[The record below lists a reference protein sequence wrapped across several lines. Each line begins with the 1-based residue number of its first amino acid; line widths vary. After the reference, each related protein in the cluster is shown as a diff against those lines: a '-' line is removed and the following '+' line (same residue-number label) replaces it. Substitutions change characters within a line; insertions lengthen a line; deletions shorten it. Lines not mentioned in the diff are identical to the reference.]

1 MIPRAGGD
9 PTPHSFC
16 VISLGCPK
24 NLVDSEHILG
34 VLAQAGWR
42 ISPRPELADTVIIN
56 TCGFLQS
63 ARTEAHETIRR
74 MLEQK
79 NPNQRVVVAGCL
91 VQQDLPGLM
100 QRFPEVERFVGIDDI
115 ADLAR
120 ILAPAGL
127 RRQSKLRS
135 HSAICNLQ
143 SAICIPPPLPSRVCG
158 ATLPRLVATPGLYAY
173 LRIADGCN
181 NCCAY
186 CLIPSIRG
194 RLRSRPMNDVVREAR
209 LLARNGVRELILIAQ
224 DTTIYGQDIEGRKLL
239 APLMRQL
246 ARIPGIEWLRLL
258 YTHPAHFT
266 PELLNELAENDKL
279 VKYVD
284 LPLQH
289 VSDRL
294 LRRMNRGYTR
304 ADVEA
309 LLTRLHAIPGM
320 AVRTTF
326 ITGLPGE
333 TEEEFRQL
341 LDFVSQG
348 HFAHVGCFAYSPEP
362 GTRAA
367 RLRGQI
373 APAISEQ
380 RAKKVMA
387 AQRRVA
393 LKRNRQM
400 IGRKI
405 QVRID
410 AFDSAKREYIGR
422 TSADSP
428 EIDDSVH
435 VSGRRLRIGEM
446 VEATVMRSGAY
457 DIWARSASQRSTAM
471 LAVSLRSR
479 DRSACS
485 ITAFAGSLR
494 LPGRKSRNG

>member
-1 MIPRAGGD
+1 MIPCTG
-9 PTPHSFC
+9 TVC

-34 VLAQAGWR
+34 VLAQAGWQ
-42 ISPRPELADTVIIN
+42 ISARPELADTVIIN

-79 NPNQRVVVAGCL
+79 NPNQRVVIAGCL
-91 VQQDLPGLM
+91 VQQDLPGLK
-100 QRFPEVERFVGIDDI
+100 RLFREVERFIGIDDI
-115 ADLAR
+115 PDLPA
-120 ILAPAGL
+120 ILAGS
-127 RRQSKLRS
+127 QRS
-135 HSAICNLQ
+135 RKTT
-143 SAICIPPPLPSRVCG
+143 LPSRVCG
-158 ATLPRLVATPGLYAY
+158 ATLPRLVATPGHYAY

-209 LLARNGVRELILIAQ
+209 LLARNGVRELVLIAQ
-224 DTTIYGQDIEGRKLL
+224 DTTIYGQDIKGRKLL
-239 APLMRQL
+239 APLLHRL
-246 ARIPGIEWLRLL
+246 GRVPSIEWLRLL

-266 PELLNELAENDKL
+266 PELLNELAENDRL

-294 LRRMNRGYTR
+294 LHRMNRGYTR
-304 ADVEA
+304 ADVET

-333 TEEEFRQL
+333 TEAEFSQL

-348 HFAHVGCFAYSPEP
+348 HFAHLGCFAYSPEP

-367 RLRGQI
+367 RMRGQV
-373 APAISEQ
+373 APAVSEQ
-380 RAKKVMA
+380 RARKVMA

-393 LKRNRQM
+393 LKRNRRM

-410 AFDSAKREYIGR
+410 AFDPAKREYVGR
-422 TSADSP
+422 TSADAP
-428 EIDDSVH
+428 EIDDTVH
-435 VSGRRLRIGEM
+435 VSGRGLRIGEM
-446 VEATVMRSGAY
+446 VEATVKRTSAY
-457 DIWARSASQRSTAM
+457 DVWATAQRRG
-471 LAVSLRSR
+471 V
-479 DRSACS
+479 
-485 ITAFAGSLR
+485 
-494 LPGRKSRNG
+494 

>member
-1 MIPRAGGD
+1 MIPCTG
-9 PTPHSFC
+9 TVC
-16 VISLGCPK
+16 VVSLGCPK

-34 VLAQAGWR
+34 VLAQAGWQ
-42 ISPRPELADTVIIN
+42 ISARPEVADTVIIN

-74 MLEQK
+74 MLEQRS
-79 NPNQRVVVAGCL
+79 PNQRVVVAGCL

-100 QRFPEVERFVGIDDI
+100 QRFPEVERFIGIDDI
-115 ADLAR
+115 PDLPR
-120 ILAPAGL
+120 ILARADL
-127 RRQSKLRS
+127 RRRLRPAYGKPG
-135 HSAICNLQ
+135 HSAFCNLQ

-158 ATLPRLVATPGLYAY
+158 ATLPRLVATPGHYAY
-173 LRIADGCN
+173 LRIADGCD

-224 DTTIYGQDIEGRKLL
+224 DTTIYGQDIEDRKLL
-239 APLMRQL
+239 APLLRRL
-246 ARIPGIEWLRLL
+246 GRIPGIEWLRLL

-266 PELLNELAENDKL
+266 PELLNELAENDRL

-294 LRRMNRGYTR
+294 LHRMNRGYTR
-304 ADVEA
+304 ADVET

-333 TEEEFRQL
+333 TEAEFSQL

-348 HFAHVGCFAYSPEP
+348 HFAHLGCFAYSPEP

-367 RLRGQI
+367 RMRGQV
-373 APAISEQ
+373 APAVSEQ
-380 RAKKVMA
+380 RARKVMA

-393 LKRNRQM
+393 LKRNRRM

-410 AFDSAKREYIGR
+410 AFDPAKREYVGR
-422 TSADSP
+422 TSADAP
-428 EIDDSVH
+428 EIDDTVH
-435 VSGRRLRIGEM
+435 VSGRGLRIGEM
-446 VEATVMRSGAY
+446 VEATVKRTSAY
-457 DIWARSASQRSTAM
+457 DVWATAQRRG
-471 LAVSLRSR
+471 V
-479 DRSACS
+479 
-485 ITAFAGSLR
+485 
-494 LPGRKSRNG
+494 